1 MKREPSKIFF
11 IFLPLS
17 FHEWERCENFKITI
31 LTLLY
36 EGFKMA
42 FVKMTRQKE
51 KSRSS
56 TLGINTIG
64 KILGSG

>member
-1 MKREPSKIFF
+1 
-11 IFLPLS
+11 
-17 FHEWERCENFKITI
+17 
-31 LTLLY
+31 
-36 EGFKMA
+36 MA